1 MGTLKKSC
9 ILSDIQGDR
18 IDILN
23 EKRIY
28 TWILISN
35 VANITRC
42 LCNMLHKQHN
52 ISFQNCQAFGFDKTS
67 L

>member
-9 ILSDIQGDR
+9 ILSDMQGDR
-18 IDILN
+18 IDVLN

-28 TWILISN
+28 TGILISN
-35 VANITRC
+35 VANITCC
-42 LCNMLHKQHN
+42 LCNMLHKQRD

>member
-9 ILSDIQGDR
+9 ILSDMQGDR
-18 IDILN
+18 IDVLN

-28 TWILISN
+28 TGILISN

-42 LCNMLHKQHN
+42 LCNMLHKQRD
-52 ISFQNCQAFGFDKTS
+52 ILFQNFQAFGFDKTS